1 VNQSYRGEPLS
12 ELLARLPDNDLDQLA
27 ASIAACHRAAASRA
41 LKNHDTRTAQFHRDC
56 AGDVLRR
63 LREANA

>member
-1 VNQSYRGEPLS
+1 MNQPARGDPLAD
-12 ELLARLPDNDLDQLA
+12 LLARLPDSDLDQLA
-27 ASIAACHRAAASRA
+27 ASIAACHRAAAGRA
-41 LKNHDTRTAQFHRDC
+41 LKNNDPRTAQFHRDC